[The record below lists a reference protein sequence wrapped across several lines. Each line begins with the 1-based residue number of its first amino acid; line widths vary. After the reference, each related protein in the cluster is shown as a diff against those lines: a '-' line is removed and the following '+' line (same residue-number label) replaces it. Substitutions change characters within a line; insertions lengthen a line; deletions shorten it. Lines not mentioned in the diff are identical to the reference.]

1 MKEKL
6 LNFTRLILGFA
17 LCSSSTVFML
27 NSNLGLSPWD
37 VFHQGL
43 SILTGITIGQASIL
57 IGILF
62 VALGMVL
69 GQKLG
74 LGTILNMILVGQFID
89 VIMYIDV
96 IPKASNVFMGFIMM
110 VIGMLIMGLGCYFYM
125 GCGLGC
131 GPRDGVMV
139 ALSIKLN
146 KPIKYVR
153 SSMEIIVLIMG
164 YFLGGKVGIG
174 TFISALFLGYSLQ
187 FVFKIKN
194 FNPEEVRHKSVIESL
209 NLSCGCKDN
218 QCK

>member
-6 LNFTRLILGFA
+6 LTFARLIFGFA

-62 VALGMVL
+62 VILGVVL

-89 VIMYIDV
+89 IIMYIDI
-96 IPKASNVFMGFIMM
+96 IPKASSVLMGVIMM
-110 VIGMLIMGLGCYFYM
+110 IIGMLIMGIGCYFYM

-153 SSMEIIVLIMG
+153 SSMELIVLIMG

-187 FVFKIKN
+187 LVFKIKN
-194 FNPEEVRHKSVIESL
+194 FKPEKVRHRSVFESL
-209 NLSCGCKDN
+209 NLSSRCKEN

>member
-6 LNFTRLILGFA
+6 FTFARLIFGLA
-17 LCSSSTVFML
+17 LCASSTVFML

-62 VALGMVL
+62 VVLGVFL

-74 LGTILNMILVGQFID
+74 FGTILNMILVGQFID
-89 VIMYIDV
+89 IIMYIDI
-96 IPKASNVFMGFIMM
+96 IPKASSVFMGVIMM
-110 VIGMLIMGLGCYFYM
+110 IIGMLIMGLGCYFYI

-146 KPIKYVR
+146 KSIKCVR

-164 YFLGGKVGIG
+164 YFLGGNVGIG
-174 TFISALFLGYSLQ
+174 TFISAFFLGYSLQ
-187 FVFKIKN
+187 LVFKFKN
-194 FNPEEVRHKSVIESL
+194 FNPEKVRHRSVLESL
-209 NLSCGCKDN
+209 NLSSRCREN
-218 QCK
+218 Q

>member
-6 LNFTRLILGFA
+6 VIFARLIFGFI

-62 VALGMVL
+62 VFLGML
-69 GQKLG
+69 FGQKLG
-74 LGTILNMILVGQFID
+74 FGTILNMILIGQFID
-89 VIMYIDV
+89 IIIYIDI
-96 IPKASNVFMGFIMM
+96 IPKASSVFMGIIMM
-110 VIGMLIMGLGCYFYM
+110 IIGMLIMGFGCYFYM

-153 SSMEIIVLIMG
+153 SSMEVMVLIIG
-164 YFLGGKVGIG
+164 YFLGGKVGMG

-187 FVFKIKN
+187 TVFKFRN
-194 FNPEEVRHKSVIESL
+194 FNPEEVNHKSIVESL
-209 NLSCGCKDN
+209 GFFK
-218 QCK
+218 